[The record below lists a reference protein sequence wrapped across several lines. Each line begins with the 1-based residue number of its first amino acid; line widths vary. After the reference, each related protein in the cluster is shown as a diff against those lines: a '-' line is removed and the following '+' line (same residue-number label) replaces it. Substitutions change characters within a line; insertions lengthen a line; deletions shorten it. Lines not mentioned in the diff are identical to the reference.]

1 VPSSKSL
8 EVCRTA
14 AKEAFKRQPT
24 SVVCLRVSLLTLLL
38 FLSRCRRGQFSSAAK
53 PPYSVAQIF
62 PMLARIYLAN
72 SGQRSSFGKRTIM
85 MRAALIL
92 VGVSTLAIM
101 ELETAPRTT
110 KAAGEPLAQSTT
122 VGMSDSRGTLT
133 KTDRLEIPFLQ
144 YDALAQPSSFG
155 PFAKPDMTTIVPQ
168 RVPNITNQH
177 KLGAN
182 EKKVVVVEPKPRPK
196 HQESKK
202 AAKTDRPKASA
213 EIKIKPCRP
222 NAFAGLLEALNL
234 SPGCKT

>member
-1 VPSSKSL
+1 V
-8 EVCRTA
+8 
-14 AKEAFKRQPT
+14 
-24 SVVCLRVSLLTLLL
+24 RVSLLTLLL
-38 FLSRCRRGQFSSAAK
+38 FLSRCRRDQFSSAAK

-72 SGQRSSFGKRTIM
+72 SGQRSSFGKRKIM

-92 VGVSTLAIM
+92 VGLSTLAIM

-110 KAAGEPLAQSTT
+110 KAAGEPLAPSTT

-144 YDALAQPSSFG
+144 YNALAQPSSFG
-155 PFAKPDMTTIVPQ
+155 VIAQPDMTPIVPQ

-177 KLGAN
+177 KPGAN
-182 EKKVVVVEPKPRPK
+182 EKKIVVVKPKPRPK
-196 HQESKK
+196 PQESKK
-202 AAKTDRPKASA
+202 AAKTDRPMATT

-222 NAFAGLLEALNL
+222 NAFDGLLRALDL
-234 SPGCKT
+234 SPGCET